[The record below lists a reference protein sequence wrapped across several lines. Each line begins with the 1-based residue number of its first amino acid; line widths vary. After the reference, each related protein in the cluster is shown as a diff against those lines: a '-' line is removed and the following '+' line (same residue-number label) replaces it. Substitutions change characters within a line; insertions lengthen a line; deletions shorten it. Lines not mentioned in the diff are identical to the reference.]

1 MSMVGYVLGL
11 GDRHPSNLLIDRIS
25 GSVVHVVGPFS
36 QPSHYLDRHR
46 ITPILLKSLENG
58 TAIRKRSPSG

>member
-25 GSVVHVVGPFS
+25 GSVVHVVGS
-36 QPSHYLDRHR
+36 LGQPSDHLDRHR
-46 ITPILLKSLENG
+46 ITPILSKSPANG
-58 TAIRKRSPSG
+58 TAIRKRFLSG